1 MYRETNEF
9 YNHTQYQVLDVS
21 ANHISRPMVQVELDD
36 IESFINQN
44 FQKVRGDLFQLVKV
58 TQNRQKT
65 YRSVS
70 GDDRIVTESYK
81 VKSENMEVVKTLKW
95 TSKKFV
101 EVK

>member
-21 ANHISRPMVQVELDD
+21 ANHISRPMVKSELDN
-36 IESFINQN
+36 IETFISQN
-44 FQKVRGDLFQLVKV
+44 FQKVRGDLFHLVKV

-81 VKSENMEVVKTLKW
+81 VKCDDMEVVKTLKW